1 MAWTPTTWDS
11 GSKGFYAALSGGGL
25 VYTSSNYYDSTVYS
39 AAVASAGKWYFE
51 VTLDDYSSGATLRI
65 GADASG
71 TSEGG
76 LARQSVLGAPVEGD
90 VIGVACD
97 FDNGGIEWFVN
108 GVSTHAVTGLTPY
121 EGAVWKVQ
129 FEIAVES
136 GTATATA
143 NFGASAFAY
152 TVPAGHEAGFGEG
165 ELFTGAAVAGTMLQ
179 APAAYAR
186 VRQTGFIAAHSM
198 IGVVRVRAAH
208 DFTGALGDA
217 TTRYVMDLLTPD
229 GAVRVPISSWQATLQ
244 TGSSNYVQCVVPACA
259 PFVDAINTATEFVIY
274 RRAEIPDGAAIEYEM
289 ARAPVQAQFDRG
301 PQRHTCTL
309 SGYSPAFVADE
320 TPPAAYDRALVAV
333 RSISSGQGGTRVR
346 CAVDWL
352 LRPGHRAFADGAP
365 LVASYINYYSPSTG
379 DSYMDVGER
388 I

>member
-1 MAWTPTTWDS
+1 MAWTPTTWDPA
-11 GSKGFYAALSGGGL
+11 SKGVFAALSGGDL
-25 VYTSSNYYDSTVYS
+25 VYTTSNYYDCTVY
-39 AAVASAGKWYFE
+39 AVATATAGKWYFE
-51 VTLDDYSSGATLRI
+51 VTLDDYPSGTTLRI

-76 LARQSVLGAPVEGD
+76 LARQSVLGLPVDGD

-97 FDNGGIEWFVN
+97 FDNGAIEWFVN
-108 GVSTHAVTGLTPY
+108 GVSKHSVTGLTPD
-121 EGAVWKVQ
+121 EGEVWKVQ
-129 FEIAVES
+129 LEVAVES
-136 GTATATA
+136 GTATTTT

-165 ELFTGAAVAGTMLQ
+165 EEFTGAAVAATMLGV
-179 APAAYAR
+179 PVAYAR
-186 VRQTGFIAAHSM
+186 AQQTGFIAAPSM

-259 PFVDAINTATEFVIY
+259 PFIDAINTATEFVIY

-301 PQRHTCTL
+301 PQRYTCTL

-333 RSISSGQGGTRVR
+333 RSISSGSGGTRVR